1 MADTSKFYIRF
12 FNAVSDLG
20 EVEFYVNDKLI
31 SSLYYKGFSEYYPAT
46 VGAYKVAVYLKSSK
60 QLLAEEVLTFEH
72 DVYTFAITGLKE
84 ELSINI
90 IKSENEKPQK
100 DKAIMRFCNLA
111 PYNTS
116 FNILVNKNKAVEDLQ
131 YEEITEFFSLSAG
144 TYSVEFVDTKTGKV
158 VLTDPKLML
167 KNGKIYTGYVVG
179 VQGKGAGLQILI
191 PLEGVTYIEM

>member
-1 MADTSKFYIRF
+1 MVDTNKFYIRF

-31 SSLYYKGFSEYYPAT
+31 SSLYYKGFSEYYPANI
-46 VGAYKVAVYLKSSK
+46 GAYKVSVYLKSNK
-60 QLLAEEVLTFEH
+60 QMLAEEVLTFEH
-72 DVYTFAITGLKE
+72 DVYTFALTGLKE
-84 ELSINI
+84 ELSLNI
-90 IKSENEKPQK
+90 IKSDNEKPQK

-116 FNILVNKNKAVEDLQ
+116 YNILINKNSAVEDLQ
-131 YEEITEFFSLSAG
+131 YEEITEFFSLVGG
-144 TYSVEFVDTKTGKV
+144 TYSVEFIDTMTNKV
-158 VLTDPKLML
+158 VLTDPKLTL
-167 KNGKIYTGYVVG
+167 KAGKVYTGYVVG